1 MNKIS
6 SKVIA
11 LLQLARKDPA
21 LVDSISTITA
31 DEKKVD
37 ALLQF
42 SAQNAIAIDSTEITA
57 GCEALIETNIP
68 LLSDEDIQEINGGLI
83 GQNTA
88 LEMACMVFKEQAFNA
103 KIREMKSRGRSEE
116 EINRY
121 AFVHNNPGKKVVFD
135 FSSLPQG

>member
-1 MNKIS
+1 MDKIPN
-6 SKVIA
+6 KVIA
-11 LLQLARKDPA
+11 LLQLARKDPG
-21 LVDSISTITA
+21 LVDRISAIKA

-42 SAQNAIAIDSTEITA
+42 SAQNAIAIDGAEITA

-68 LLSDEDIQEINGGLI
+68 FLSDEDIQGINGGLI

-88 LEMACMVFKEQAFNA
+88 LEMACMVFKEQAFSA
-103 KIREMKSRGRSEE
+103 RIREMKSRGCSEE

-135 FSSLPQG
+135 FNS